1 MGIYT
6 QDHPANE
13 LSQALRNEQEKRGLT
28 RSELTSE
35 LKASNSIL
43 ARVETKGYMM
53 NDGTYQKFA
62 DFLDINIGEAV
73 TMRHNQIEE
82 EWLWD
87 NTDNQHT
94 QMCTY
99 NNDIYFQTRI
109 WYNEYIDKEVFI
121 NEREKVYHYTK
132 ST

>member
-35 LKASNSIL
+35 LKASKSIL

-62 DFLDINIGEAV
+62 DFLGINIGEAV

-82 EWLWD
+82 E
-87 NTDNQHT
+87 
-94 QMCTY
+94 
-99 NNDIYFQTRI
+99 
-109 WYNEYIDKEVFI
+109 
-121 NEREKVYHYTK
+121 
-132 ST
+132 